1 MTKNYVLP
9 PLVANGNPLSAYGVN
24 QLINTTNHIKSDFF
38 DYNVLKQRT
47 TMFNDFT
54 AWESRYVLVHKFK
67 NLRIVVYVEGLNS
80 MDDLKI
86 YARKAGVN
94 QTSYLI
100 HTAAVTTSPQT
111 LTINLNMDT
120 NLNGFTVGYD
130 DIYLISFRNDYQ
142 NSGSVVCLYMYE
154 YLDTAPTAPT
164 IPTLSANTVVD
175 AAYLNNII
183 NSLRNL
189 PPKPNVNVP
198 FNGVGSPGD
207 YNASGYM
214 RWLGRRRSR
223 YLWYGCMLIDGE
235 VEITFKINGQEI
247 YTQNSGNVAGTIQF
261 YNLGYD
267 FVSNPASITVP
278 AIGTDYEFSAE
289 FTHVNEGHP
298 SAAAFV
304 TYAYEGDY

>member
-47 TMFNDFT
+47 VMVNDFA

-67 NLRIVVYVEGLNS
+67 NLRISVHVAALNE
-80 MDDLKI
+80 MGDLKI

-100 HTAAVTTSPQT
+100 HTATITTSPQT
-111 LTINLNMDT
+111 LEINLNMDT
-120 NLNGFTVGYD
+120 SLNGFTVNYD
-130 DIYLISFRNDYQ
+130 DIYLISFRNDYAD
-142 NSGSVVCLYMYE
+142 SGAVTCLYMYE
-154 YLDTAPTAPT
+154 YVDTAPTAPT
-164 IPTLSANTVVD
+164 IPTLTSSTIVD
-175 AAYLNNII
+175 EVYLNNII

-189 PPKPNVNVP
+189 PVRPNVNVP

-223 YLWYGCMLIDGE
+223 YLWYGFWLIDGE
-235 VEITFKINGQEI
+235 VEITFKINGQTI
-247 YTQNSGNVAGTIQF
+247 YTQNSGSGAVQF
-261 YNLGYD
+261 YNWGYD
-267 FVSNPASITVP
+267 FVDNPASITVP
-278 AIGTDYEFSAE
+278 AIGTDYDFTAE
-289 FTHVNEGHP
+289 FDYVNEGHP
-298 SAAAFV
+298 AAAAFV
-304 TYAYEGDY
+304 NYAYEGDY